1 MWWILIELLWLHFW
15 CGTFSLRSHNSSLK
29 STYIQMEYP
38 VVVPGSTAL
47 YSLSKLRNWILGMW
61 QQPYP
66 IIFSLVH
73 YTNIWVL
80 YSSLIVKKKVLKLIL
95 KLQETIC
102 FINLYKVLVGFL
114 FKVKFPLHLPS
125 CIYVNLLEKLL
136 LAFQFFDY

>member
-1 MWWILIELLWLHFW
+1 M
-15 CGTFSLRSHNSSLK
+15 G
-29 STYIQMEYP
+29 YP

-95 KLQETIC
+95 KLQETM
-102 FINLYKVLVGFL
+102 FYKLYKVLRGFL

-125 CIYVNLLEKLL
+125 CKFELVGEIIID
-136 LAFQFFDY
+136 FSIFFIIKY